1 MAKSAKS
8 KTPNSLPFEQQVALR
23 LKELSPSKDAIT
35 PSEDVIQHSEDA
47 ILSSGD
53 VKDVM
58 EGDNGSI
65 RGDCTKMVVTGEHK
79 SPWREN
85 SYLPTHPRKLATVE
99 QREQFLVI
107 LREKKYIVWA
117 ADEIGVSRMTVYRRM
132 AEDVD
137 FSAAVGQIIAW
148 REERVLA
155 KIEAVSE
162 AEAVKEGRNG
172 DRMMQLNALAPG
184 KYKRDAKGQQQATQ
198 INIVIGFTPP
208 TVPR

>member
-1 MAKSAKS
+1 MNKPTKS
-8 KTPNSLPFEQQVALR
+8 KAPNPLPFAAQCALR

-35 PSEDVIQHSEDA
+35 PSVDVIHSSEDA
-47 ILSSGD
+47 MDVRESGNS
-53 VKDVM
+53 VN
-58 EGDNGSI
+58 GD
-65 RGDCTKMVVTGEHK
+65 DCTKMVVTSEHK
-79 SPWREN
+79 PPWKEN
-85 SYLPTHPRKLATVE
+85 PYLPTYPRKLATIE
-99 QREQFLVI
+99 QREQFLAI

-117 ADEIGVSRMTVYRRM
+117 ADEIGVSRMTVHRRM

-137 FSAAVGQIIAW
+137 FAAAVGQIIAW
-148 REERVLA
+148 REERMLA

-162 AEAVKEGRNG
+162 VEAVKEGRNG

-184 KYKRDAKGQQQATQ
+184 KYKRDAKGVQQATQ